1 MRINLTLN
9 KPNETGLLIFA
20 SQCIADFID
29 KGLRD
34 CAYTR
39 PKMKVWVKRNKLGNI
54 SAQAHR
60 L

>member
-1 MRINLTLN
+1 MRVNLTLN
-9 KPNETGLLIFA
+9 RPNEIGLLIYA
-20 SQCIADFID
+20 SRCVADFIER
-29 KGLRD
+29 GHSD
-34 CAYTR
+34 CVYTR

>member
-1 MRINLTLN
+1 MRVTLTLN
-9 KPNETGLLIFA
+9 KPNNTGLLIFA
-20 SQCIADFID
+20 SQCIAYFID
-29 KGLRD
+29 KGHKG